1 MVSLVPQ
8 KSLSGVITSE
18 DKLVEKPG
26 LDLLVELGWTLA
38 NLFSEELGPAN
49 STGRQSFRELVL
61 PARLRAALR
70 KLNPS
75 LPDEALGRAELALTT
90 DRSAMLPVAASRE
103 VYRLLRDG
111 IVVQVRKGD
120 GSLKD
125 ERVTI
130 IDWTEASAND
140 FFVGSQVWLES
151 TLYKRRPDA
160 IGFVNGIPL
169 LLIEWKDLTQP
180 VQEAYDNNLRDYRDT
195 VPRLPHL
202 RVSRLGSV

>member
-111 IVVQVRKGD
+111 VVVQVRKGD

-140 FFVGSQVWLES
+140 FLSVRRYGSKAPCTSVVRMRS
-151 TLYKRRPDA
+151 
-160 IGFVNGIPL
+160 
-169 LLIEWKDLTQP
+169 
-180 VQEAYDNNLRDYRDT
+180 
-195 VPRLPHL
+195 
-202 RVSRLGSV
+202 VS